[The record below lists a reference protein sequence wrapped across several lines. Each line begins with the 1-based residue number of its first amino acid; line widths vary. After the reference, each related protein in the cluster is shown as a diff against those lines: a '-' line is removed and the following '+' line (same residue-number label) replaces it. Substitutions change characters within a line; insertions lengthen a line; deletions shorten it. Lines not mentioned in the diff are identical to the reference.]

1 MNIEDKKDVTLR
13 KLDGLRDLG
22 FIPKI
27 LFEVQQ
33 LIKADPGN
41 FIKLGNTI
49 SKDQGLATKVVS
61 IANSPLYGLQRKVS
75 SIEFALMVM
84 GTEEINE
91 IVTAVSLLDA
101 IKFRA
106 NENFNFMDYWRHSM
120 LVGTAS
126 KDIARRLGFTEVSGE
141 AFLAGMLHDV
151 GIQLI
156 VKFFSEEFEEIMGL
170 VKAKRIFF
178 EAETEIL
185 GITHQEMGSFLST
198 KWGLPENLADV
209 ILSHH
214 HPSEAMHSKVLSSIV
229 HLADSMTQEYKIGDV
244 HWDADISFDTGILE
258 ILGFTSHEKFVGF
271 LADYREIFSDAAD
284 SIKL

>member
-1 MNIEDKKDVTLR
+1 MEIEDKKTHTLR
-13 KLDGLRDLG
+13 KLEGLRDLG
-22 FIPKI
+22 FIPKV

-33 LIKADPGN
+33 LIKSDPGN

-84 GTEEINE
+84 GTEEINQ

-106 NENFNFMDYWRHSM
+106 NDNFNFMDYWRHSM

-156 VKFFSEEFEEIMGL
+156 VKFFPDEFDEIMTY
-170 VKAKRIFF
+170 VKAKRIFI
-178 EAETEIL
+178 ESETEVL
-185 GITHQEMGSFLST
+185 GITHQEMGNFLAR
-198 KWGLPENLADV
+198 KWSLPENLADV
-209 ILSHH
+209 IHYHH
-214 HPSEAMHSKVLSSIV
+214 HPSEAQLSPVLASIV
-229 HLADSMTQEYKIGDV
+229 HLADSMTQEYKIGNV
-244 HWDADISFDTGILE
+244 HWDNEISFDTGILE
-258 ILGFTSHEKFVGF
+258 LLGFSSNDKFVAF